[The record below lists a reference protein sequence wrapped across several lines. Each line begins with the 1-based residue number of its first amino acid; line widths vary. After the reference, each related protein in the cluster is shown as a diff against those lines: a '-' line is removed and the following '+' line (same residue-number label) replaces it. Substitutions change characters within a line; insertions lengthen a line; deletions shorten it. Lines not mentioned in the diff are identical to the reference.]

1 MGKKVILSKNAE
13 EVAKSRYFNEG
24 EDWETCTRRVADAIA
39 HVEKDKEIYAQKFQE
54 MIYNMDFIPA
64 GRILRNASRAKGS
77 LMNCY
82 VIPIGDS
89 IEEIGKFIADSLTLW
104 SEGGGVG
111 CLFSPLRPKNEKILG
126 KGGKSSGMVS
136 FIKAADAVSKTIE
149 SGGQRRAAALACCD
163 VSHPEVLDFI
173 NAKLVDGDISHFNI
187 SVLVDEEFI
196 KAVES
201 DNDWTF
207 KFKQK
212 EYGKVKAREIW
223 NLIVDNMIKKAEPGF
238 LNKTN
243 LYKNNSY
250 YYDPVVSTNPC
261 ITGDTLVYV
270 ADGRG
275 HVSIKTLSEEDKDIP
290 VFSYNESKKQ
300 VEVKI
305 MRRPRITGYNQKILK
320 ITLDDGSVFRCTENH
335 KIFMKDGSLKRADG
349 ILPGDRLTHLISY
362 NAPLEEIFPDSNSKS
377 QDYRWILNKGY
388 SISEHRLIAS
398 YKIGRNLKTGEIV
411 HHCDRNGLN
420 NSFENLEVM
429 IKKDHDKL
437 HGDLIRGDNN
447 PMRRFPEK
455 NYFKYHKFLG
465 IENGNSMG
473 FTKEEIMDKAIEF
486 CKSLTRKSHV
496 GEWKEY
502 CRKNNFP
509 YDSFY
514 IFGDYGHIGGFLEEA
529 ARRANVVNFDSY
541 HHGEYN
547 KYLKLK
553 EETDLNIFFDNGIFV
568 KKICEG
574 CKEEFIVPWSYR
586 EASYHTRTCF
596 NISEHKKQKTREDR
610 KTKYNENKENIFR
623 VFKEL
628 ETKFGRKPLLY
639 ELTEECRKQKVS
651 LVLHGYKKPSEDYF
665 GYYND
670 VVNWVENRQINYQ
683 VVSIEEDGFEDVY
696 NGTVDDNHNFYSM
709 VNNNQTESGKSKY
722 NYILSKQCGEAI
734 LSNYESCDLGS
745 LVLPNFITG
754 NVNTNWKKLGETIKL
769 AVRFLDNVIDVNKYS
784 LKEIDIKTHNSRR
797 IGLGI
802 MGLAEYLF
810 SKELRYGSKEA
821 INEIE
826 KLMRFIRDNIYQTLV
841 ELSVEK
847 GSFPKFDSVQY
858 GNASFVRKLPAQLRM
873 DIKKYGV
880 RCVSGMAM
888 APNGTISLLPEV
900 TSGIEPLMF
909 KAYKRKDRVGE
920 RIYIHPKYKEI
931 LLRGDSVPDWYVDM
945 SDLTPKDHFETQAII
960 QRYTDGAVSKTIN
973 LPEGTTSEQ
982 LNHYLLEY
990 IRDLKG
996 VTVYVDKS
1004 RDGQVYNKLSEDE
1017 VFDIISQQ
1025 TIGISNSMDG
1035 DDIECKC
1042 QKKDDDAEADQPV
1055 ICEIPTKSV
1064 KEEKKNV
1071 VPKRKSKVSSRK

>member
-1 MGKKVILSKNAE
+1 MSKKIKLSENAE
-13 EVAKSRYFNEG
+13 NVAKTRYFNEG
-24 EDWETCTRRVADAIA
+24 EDWEKCTFRVSDAIA
-39 HVEKDKEIYAQKFQE
+39 SIEKERELYTNKFHE

-89 IEEIGKFIADSLTLW
+89 IEEIGQFMKDSLTLW

-111 CLFSPLRPKNEKILG
+111 CNFSPLRPKDEKILG

-136 FIKAADAVSKTIE
+136 FIKAADAVSQTIE

-163 VSHPEVLDFI
+163 VSHPEILNFI

-187 SVLVDEEFI
+187 SVLVNEDFI

-201 DNDWTF
+201 DSDWTF
-207 KFKQK
+207 TFKQK
-212 EYGKVKAREIW
+212 EYGKVRARYIW
-223 NLIVDNMIKKAEPGF
+223 NLIVENMVKKAEPGF
-238 LNKTN
+238 LNRTN

-261 ITGDTLVYV
+261 ITGETLVYV

-275 HVSIKTLSEEDKDIP
+275 HIPIKTLAEEEKDVP

-300 VEVKI
+300 VEVKM

-320 ITLDDGSVFRCTENH
+320 LTLDDGSVFRCTENH
-335 KIFMKDGSLKRADG
+335 KLFMKDGSVKRADEMVV
-349 ILPGDRLTHLISY
+349 GDRLMH
-362 NAPLEEIFPDSNSKS
+362 
-377 QDYRWILNKGY
+377 YRNTNEGTLHKYLTNM
-388 SISEHRLIAS
+388 ISEKFPETNTFEHRIIAEFYNEKEIQKDEVVHHINFDRFDNS
-398 YKIGRNLKTGEIV
+398 PSNLK
-411 HHCDRNGLN
+411 
-420 NSFENLEVM
+420 VM
-429 IKKDHDKL
+429 KTYDHIKL
-437 HGDLIRGDNN
+437 HSENMGGDNN
-447 PMRRFPEK
+447 PMRRFPDK
-455 NYFKYHKFLG
+455 NYFKYHKFTG
-465 IENGNSMG
+465 VENGNSMG
-473 FTKEEIMDKAIEF
+473 FTKEEMMEKAVEF
-486 CKSLTRKSHV
+486 CKTLGRKSHV
-496 GEWKEY
+496 GEWKNY
-502 CRKNNFP
+502 CRTNHFP

-529 ARRANVVNFDSY
+529 AKRSNVINFDSY
-541 HHGEYN
+541 HHSEYN
-547 KYLKLK
+547 RFVKIK
-553 EETDLNIFFDNGIFV
+553 EETDLDIFFDNGIFV

-574 CKEEFIVPWSYR
+574 CGKEFIVDWGLR
-586 EASYHTRTCF
+586 EKSFCNRTCF
-596 NISEHKKQKTREDR
+596 NMSDYKKQKSREDR
-610 KTKYNENKENIFR
+610 KRKYNENKENIFR

-628 ETKFGRKPLLY
+628 EIKIGRKPLLY

-665 GYYND
+665 GYYDD
-670 VVNWVENRQINYQ
+670 VVNWVENRQVNYQ
-683 VVSIEEDGFEDVY
+683 VVSIEEDGYENVY
-696 NGTVDDNHNFYSM
+696 NGTVDDNHNFFVFTKDNS
-709 VNNNQTESGKSKY
+709 NIKERKY
-722 NYILSKQCGEAI
+722 ELNYILTKNCGEAI

-754 NVNTNWKKLGETIKL
+754 SVNTNWKKLGEVIKL

-797 IGLGI
+797 IGLGM

-810 SKELRYGSKEA
+810 AKELRYGSRDA
-821 INEIE
+821 IFEIE

-847 GSFPKFDSVQY
+847 GSFPKFEPVQY
-858 GNASFVRKLPAQLRM
+858 GNASFIRKLPAQLRM

-909 KAYKRKDRVGE
+909 KAYKRRDRVGE
-920 RIYIHPKYKEI
+920 RIYVHPKYRQ
-931 LLRGDSVPDWYVDM
+931 LLLSGEDIPEWYV
-945 SDLTPKDHFETQAII
+945 SSADLQPKDHFETQAIV
-960 QRYTDGAVSKTIN
+960 QKYTDGAVSKTIN
-973 LPEGTTSEQ
+973 MPAGTTPEQ
-982 LNHYLLEY
+982 LNNYLLEY

-996 VTVYVDKS
+996 VTVYVEGS
-1004 RDGQVYNKLSEDE
+1004 RQGQVYNELSQEE
-1017 VFDIISQQ
+1017 AFDIVSQE
-1025 TIGISNSMDG
+1025 TIGISSSIDG
-1035 DDIECKC
+1035 EDIECKC
-1042 QKKDDDAEADQPV
+1042 QKPKDEEGNEIEGCV
-1055 ICEIPTKSV
+1055 IP
-1064 KEEKKNV
+1064 EKKV
-1071 VPKRKSKVSSRK
+1071 

>member
-1 MGKKVILSKNAE
+1 MGKKVKLSENAE
-13 EVAKSRYFNEG
+13 IVAKSRYFNDG
-24 EDWETCTRRVADAIA
+24 EDWELCTKRVADAVSM
-39 HVEKDKEIYAQKFQE
+39 VEKERELYSNKFHE

-89 IEEIGKFIADSLTLW
+89 IEEIGKFMADSLTLW

-111 CLFSPLRPKNEKILG
+111 CCFSPLRPKDEIILG

-136 FIKAADAVSKTIE
+136 FIKAADAISKTIE

-163 VSHPEVLDFI
+163 VSHPEVLNFI

-187 SVLVDEEFI
+187 SVLVTEDFI
-196 KAVES
+196 KAVEADS
-201 DNDWTF
+201 DWTF
-207 KFKQK
+207 TFKQK

-223 NLIVDNMIKKAEPGF
+223 DLIIDNMIKKAEPGF

-261 ITGDTLVYV
+261 ITGETLVYV

-275 HVSIKTLSEEDKDIP
+275 HVPIKTLAEENRDVP
-290 VFSYNESKKQ
+290 VFSYNENKKQ
-300 VEVKI
+300 VEVKM
-305 MRRPRITGYNQKILK
+305 MRRPRVTGFNQKILK
-320 ITLDDGSVFRCTENH
+320 LTLDDGSIFRCTENH
-335 KIFMKDGSLKRADG
+335 KIFMKDGSVKRADEM
-349 ILPGDRLTHLISY
+349 IVGDRLMHYRNTNEGTLHKYLT
-362 NAPLEEIFPDSNSKS
+362 NMLNEKFPKTSSF
-377 QDYRWILNKGY
+377 
-388 SISEHRLIAS
+388 EHRIIAEFYNEKEIQKDEVVHHVNFDRFDNTPS
-398 YKIGRNLKTGEIV
+398 NLK
-411 HHCDRNGLN
+411 
-420 NSFENLEVM
+420 VM
-429 IKKDHDKL
+429 KTYDHIKL
-437 HGDLIRGDNN
+437 HSENMGGDNN

-455 NYFKYHKFLG
+455 NYFKYHKFTG

-473 FTKEEIMDKAIEF
+473 FTKEEMMEKAVEF
-486 CKSLTRKSHV
+486 CKTLGRKSHV

-502 CRKNNFP
+502 CRNNKFP

-514 IFGDYGHIGGFLEEA
+514 IFGGYGHIGGFLEEA
-529 ARRANVVNFDSY
+529 AKRANVINFDSY
-541 HHGEYN
+541 HHAEYN

-568 KKICEG
+568 RKKCEG
-574 CKEEFIVPWSYR
+574 CGTELIIPWSQR
-586 EASYHTRTCF
+586 EVSFCNRLCYNTS
-596 NISEHKKQKTREDR
+596 NYKKEKVRETKR
-610 KTKYNENKENIFR
+610 KKYVENKENIFR

-628 ETKFGRKPLLY
+628 ENKLERKPHLF
-639 ELTEECRKQKVS
+639 ELTEECQKQKVS
-651 LVLHGYKKPSEDYF
+651 LVLHGYNKPSEDYF
-665 GYYND
+665 GYYKD
-670 VVNWVENRQINYQ
+670 VIEYVENRQINYK
-683 VVSIEEDGFEDVY
+683 VISIEEDGYEDVY
-696 NGTVDDNHNFYSM
+696 NGTVDDNHNFFVYTKDNS
-709 VNNNQTESGKSKY
+709 NIKERKY
-722 NYILSKQCGEAI
+722 ELNYILTKNCGEAI

-754 NVNTNWKKLGETIKL
+754 NINTNWRKLSETIKL

-810 SKELRYGSKEA
+810 AKELRYGSRDA
-821 INEIE
+821 IFEIE

-847 GSFPKFDSVQY
+847 GSFPKFDPVHY

-909 KAYKRKDRVGE
+909 KAYKRRDRVSE
-920 RIYIHPKYKEI
+920 RIYIHPKYRQ
-931 LLRGDSVPDWYVDM
+931 LLLTGNPIPDWYVSM
-945 SDLTPKDHFETQAII
+945 EDLTPKDHFETQAIV
-960 QRYTDGAVSKTIN
+960 QKYTDGAVSKTIN
-973 LPEGTTSEQ
+973 LPYGTTQEQ
-982 LNHYLLEY
+982 LNQYLLEY

-996 VTVYVDKS
+996 VTVYVDGS
-1004 RDGQVYNKLSEDE
+1004 REGQVYNNLSEDE
-1017 VFDIISQQ
+1017 VFDIISQE
-1025 TIGISNSMDG
+1025 TIGVSNSMDG
-1035 DDIECKC
+1035 EDIECKC
-1042 QKKDDDAEADQPV
+1042 QKKREDENEEENIQ
-1055 ICEIPTKSV
+1055 CEISF
-1064 KEEKKNV
+1064 KEEV
-1071 VPKRKSKVSSRK
+1071 VV

>member
-1 MGKKVILSKNAE
+1 MTKKIKLSENAE
-13 EVAKSRYFNEG
+13 AVAKSRYFNDG
-24 EDWETCTRRVADAIA
+24 EDWEKCTFRVADAVASI
-39 HVEKDKEIYAQKFQE
+39 EKERELYTNKFHEI
-54 MIYNMDFIPA
+54 IYNMDFIPA

-89 IEEIGKFIADSLTLW
+89 IEEIGQFMKDSLTLW

-111 CLFSPLRPKNEKILG
+111 CNFSPLRPAGAAILG

-149 SGGQRRAAALACCD
+149 SGGQRRSAALACCD
-163 VSHPEVLDFI
+163 VSHPEVMNFI

-187 SVLVDEEFI
+187 SVLVTEEFI

-201 DNDWTF
+201 DSDWTF
-207 KFKQK
+207 TFKQK
-212 EYGKVKAREIW
+212 EYGKVRAREIW
-223 NLIVDNMIKKAEPGF
+223 NLIVDNMIHKAEPGF

-261 ITGDTLVYV
+261 MTGETLVYV

-275 HVSIKTLSEEDKDIP
+275 HVSIKTLAEEDKDVP
-290 VFSYNESKKQ
+290 VFSYNENQKK
-300 VEVKI
+300 VEVKM
-305 MRRPRITGYNQKILK
+305 MRRPRVTGYNQKILK
-320 ITLDDGSVFRCTENH
+320 LTLDDGSIFRCTENH
-335 KIFMKDGSLKRADG
+335 KIFMKDGSVKRADE
-349 ILPGDRLTHLISY
+349 IVNGDRLMHLISY
-362 NAPLEEIFPDSNSKS
+362 NAPLEEIFPSSNSKS
-377 QDYRWILNKGY
+377 QDYRWLMNKGY

-398 YKIGRNLKTGEIV
+398 YKIGRNLKTGEVV

-420 NSFENLEVM
+420 NRFENLEVM

-437 HGDLIRGDNN
+437 HGDQIKGDNN
-447 PMRRFPEK
+447 PMRRFPDK
-455 NYFKYHKFLG
+455 NYFKKHKFTG

-473 FTKEEIMDKAIEF
+473 FTKEEMMEKAVEF
-486 CKSLTRKSHV
+486 CKILGRKSHV

-502 CRKNNFP
+502 CRTNHFP

-529 ARRANVVNFDSY
+529 ARRANVINFDSY

-553 EETDLNIFFDNGIFV
+553 EETDLDIFFDNGIFV

-574 CKEEFIVPWSYR
+574 CGEEFIVPWSGR
-586 EASYHTRTCF
+586 EVSYHNRTCF
-596 NISEHKKQKTREDR
+596 NMSDYKKQKSREDR
-610 KTKYNENKENIFR
+610 KRKYNENKENIFR
-623 VFKEL
+623 VFKDL
-628 ETKFGRKPLLY
+628 EVKLGRKPLLY
-639 ELTEECRKQKVS
+639 ELTEECRNQKVS

-665 GYYND
+665 GYYQD
-670 VVNWVENRQINYQ
+670 VVDWVENRQINYQ
-683 VVSIEEDGFEDVY
+683 VVSVEFDGYEDVY

-709 VNNNQTESGKSKY
+709 VNQNETISKKPKY
-722 NYILSKQCGEAI
+722 NYILSAQCGEAI

-754 NVNTNWKKLGETIKL
+754 VTNTNWKKLGETIKL

-810 SKELRYGSKEA
+810 AKELRYGSRDA
-821 INEIE
+821 IFEIE

-841 ELSVEK
+841 ELSDEK
-847 GSFPKFDSVQY
+847 GSFPKFDPVQY

-873 DIKKYGV
+873 DIKKHGV

-909 KAYKRKDRVGE
+909 KAYRRHDRVSE
-920 RIYIHPKYKEI
+920 RLYVHPKYKQ
-931 LLRGDSVPDWYVDM
+931 LLLSGEPIPDWFVES
-945 SDLTPKDHFETQAII
+945 SDLNPKDHFETQAIV

-973 LPEGTTSEQ
+973 LPAGTTSEQ
-982 LNHYLLEY
+982 LNNYLLEY

-996 VTVYVDKS
+996 VTVYVDGS
-1004 RDGQVYNKLSEDE
+1004 RGGQVYNKIPEE
-1017 VFDIISQQ
+1017 EIFDIISAE
-1025 TIGISNSMDG
+1025 TIGVSNSIDG
-1035 DDIECKC
+1035 EDIECKC
-1042 QKKDDDAEADQPV
+1042 SKPQGDDENNETES
-1055 ICEIPTKSV
+1055 CEIPF
-1064 KEEKKNV
+1064 KEAEGEK
-1071 VPKRKSKVSSRK
+1071 